1 MSVTGQIASSSGG
14 SSAMAGAHTAPGVIR
29 VMLVDDSAVIRGLFT
44 RALESDQEIQIIS
57 SVSDGRMAVNALK
70 RQDVDVIVLDIEM
83 PNLDGLSA
91 LPLLLEVKPDVNII
105 MASTLTRRNAE
116 VSLKAMSAG
125 AKDYIAKPSS
135 TSELTSAQAFQGE
148 LIAKIK
154 ALAGGKRSQRAETP
168 HRPASSFSHPP
179 ATHPP
184 ATPAPANPAP
194 VNPAPILAPPS
205 PRSESTGATPAPS
218 TPPAREAPVVRL
230 ARGAEIPLRK
240 APIDYPEVIAI
251 GSLTGGPQ
259 ALFTLLA
266 GLSGAKQPILITQ
279 HMPPTFTT
287 ILAEHIAK
295 VTGRGAAEAKDGEA
309 IQPGHIYIAPGDFH
323 MTVETQGGKRLL
335 RLSKTPPENFCRP
348 AVDPMLRSL
357 SQVYGGKVLC
367 VILTGMGS
375 DGLKGAQNLI
385 SVGGTV
391 LAQDEATSVVWGM
404 PGAVAAAGLCSAVLP
419 LPALAP
425 AIMRVVQRIGL

>member
-1 MSVTGQIASSSGG
+1 MSVTGQIVPPAGG
-14 SSAMAGAHTAPGVIR
+14 LSAKMGAHSVPGVIR

-44 RALESDQEIQIIS
+44 RALESDPELQIVT

-135 TSELTSAQAFQGE
+135 TSEMTSAQVFQVE
-148 LIAKIK
+148 LISKIK
-154 ALAGGKRSQRAETP
+154 ALAGGKRSQRSETP
-168 HRPASSFSHPP
+168 HRPSPVLSHAAPGSSPLSPSNP
-179 ATHPP
+179 SS
-184 ATPAPANPAP
+184 NPA
-194 VNPAPILAPPS
+194 
-205 PRSESTGATPAPS
+205 
-218 TPPAREAPVVRL
+218 AREAPVARL

-240 APIDYPEVIAI
+240 APIESPDVIAI
-251 GSLTGGPQ
+251 GSSTGGPQ

-266 GLSGAKQPILITQ
+266 GLTGLKQPILITQ

-295 VTGRGAAEAKDGEA
+295 VTGRVAAEAKDGEA
-309 IQPGHIYIAPGDFH
+309 IQPGRIYIAPGDFH
-323 MTVETQGGKRLL
+323 MIVESQAGQRVLRLL
-335 RLSKTPPENFCRP
+335 KTPPENFCRP

-357 SQVYGGKVLC
+357 SQAYGGKVLC

-375 DGLKGAQNLI
+375 DGLKGAQTVV
-385 SVGGTV
+385 SVGGAV

-404 PGAVAAAGLCSAVLP
+404 PGAVAAAGVCSAVLP
-419 LPALAP
+419 LANLAP
-425 AIMRVVQRIGL
+425 AIMRIVQRVGL

>member
-1 MSVTGQIASSSGG
+1 MSLSGQIAPSSGG
-14 SSAMAGAHTAPGVIR
+14 SSANSGAHGAPGVIR

-44 RALESDQEIQIIS
+44 RALEADQEIQIIS

-154 ALAGGKRSQRAETP
+154 ALAAGKRSQRVETP
-168 HRPASSFSHPP
+168 HRPSPAFSQPP
-179 ATHPP
+179 ASASPP
-184 ATPAPANPAP
+184 AAS
-194 VNPAPILAPPS
+194 PPS
-205 PRSESTGATPAPS
+205 AVGSRFESASAGAAAPS
-218 TPPAREAPVVRL
+218 PAREAPVARL

-240 APIDYPEVIAI
+240 APIEHPEVIAI
-251 GSLTGGPQ
+251 GSSTGGPQ

-266 GLSGAKQPILITQ
+266 GLAGAKQPILITQ

-295 VTGRGAAEAKDGEA
+295 VTGRVSTEAKDGEA
-309 IQPGHIYIAPGDFH
+309 IQPGRIYIAPGDFH
-323 MTVETQGGKRLL
+323 MTVETQAGQRVLRLL
-335 RLSKTPPENFCRP
+335 KTPPENFCRP

-357 SQVYGGKVLC
+357 AQAYGGKVLC
-367 VILTGMGS
+367 VILTGMGA
-375 DGLKGAQNLI
+375 DGLKGAQALVG
-385 SVGGTV
+385 VGGAV

-404 PGAVAAAGLCSAVLP
+404 PGAVAAAGVCSAVLP

-425 AIMRVVQRIGL
+425 AIMRIVQRVGL

>member
-1 MSVTGQIASSSGG
+1 MSVTGQIAPSTGG
-14 SSAMAGAHTAPGVIR
+14 SSAMAGAPGAPGVIR

-44 RALESDQEIQIIS
+44 RALEADQEIQIIS

-70 RQDVDVIVLDIEM
+70 RHDVDVIVLDIEM

-168 HRPASSFSHPP
+168 HRPSPSFAQPSASVP
-179 ATHPP
+179 THPAP
-184 ATPAPANPAP
+184 VQPRADATPATAS
-194 VNPAPILAPPS
+194 PPS
-205 PRSESTGATPAPS
+205 PAAPPAA
-218 TPPAREAPVVRL
+218 PPAREAPVARL

-240 APIDYPEVIAI
+240 APIEYPEVIAI
-251 GSLTGGPQ
+251 GSSTGGPQ

-266 GLSGAKQPILITQ
+266 GLGGAKQPILITQ

-287 ILAEHIAK
+287 ILAEHISK
-295 VTGRGAAEAKDGEA
+295 VTGRAAAEAKDGEA
-309 IQPGHIYIAPGDFH
+309 IQPGRIYIAPGDFH
-323 MTVETQGGKRLL
+323 MTVETQAGQRVLRLL
-335 RLSKTPPENFCRP
+335 KTPPENFCRP

-357 SQVYGGKVLC
+357 SQAYGGKVLC

-375 DGLKGAQNLI
+375 DGLKGAQNLVG
-385 SVGGTV
+385 VGGTV
-391 LAQDEATSVVWGM
+391 L
-404 PGAVAAAGLCSAVLP
+404 
-419 LPALAP
+419 
-425 AIMRVVQRIGL
+425 

>member
-1 MSVTGQIASSSGG
+1 MSVSGQIASSPGG
-14 SSAMAGAHTAPGVIR
+14 SSAMAGAHSPPGVIR

-44 RALESDQEIQIIS
+44 RALEADQEIQIIT

-135 TSELTSAQAFQGE
+135 TSELTSAQSFQLE

-154 ALAGGKRSQRAETP
+154 ALAGSKRSQRAETL
-168 HRPASSFSHPP
+168 HRPAV
-179 ATHPP
+179 
-184 ATPAPANPAP
+184 TPA
-194 VNPAPILAPPS
+194 
-205 PRSESTGATPAPS
+205 APS
-218 TPPAREAPVVRL
+218 TSHTPSSHAPATSRTEPSGGHATASAPPAREAPVARL

-251 GSLTGGPQ
+251 GSSTGGPQ

-266 GLSGAKQPILITQ
+266 GLTAAKQPILITQ

-309 IQPGHIYIAPGDFH
+309 IQPGRIYIAPGDFH
-323 MTVETQGGKRLL
+323 MTVETQGGQRVL
-335 RLSKTPPENFCRP
+335 RLAKTPPENFCRP

-357 SQVYGGKVLC
+357 AQVYGGKVLC

-375 DGLKGAQNLI
+375 DGLKGAQNLV

-391 LAQDEATSVVWGM
+391 FAQDEATSVVWGM
-404 PGAVAAAGLCSAVLP
+404 PGAVAAAGVCSAVLP
-419 LPALAP
+419 LVALAP
-425 AIMRVVQRIGL
+425 AIMRVVQRAGL

>member
-1 MSVTGQIASSSGG
+1 MSTPGQIASTAGG
-14 SSAMAGAHTAPGVIR
+14 SPAGAGVIR

-44 RALESDQEIQIIS
+44 RALEADHEIQIIS

-105 MASTLTRRNAE
+105 MASSLTRRNAE

-135 TSELTSAQAFQGE
+135 TSEMTSAQAFQGE

-154 ALAGGKRSQRAETP
+154 ALAGRKRSQRTDALNRPAPSSLPTRPNLPTGPHPSTP
-168 HRPASSFSHPP
+168 TSPNLHPPASSV
-179 ATHPP
+179 A
-184 ATPAPANPAP
+184 
-194 VNPAPILAPPS
+194 
-205 PRSESTGATPAPS
+205 
-218 TPPAREAPVVRL
+218 PAREAPVARL
-230 ARGAEIPLRK
+230 ARGADIPLRK
-240 APIDYPEVIAI
+240 AHVEYPDVIAI
-251 GSLTGGPQ
+251 GSSTGGPQ

-266 GLSGAKQPILITQ
+266 GLGGLKQPILITQ

-287 ILAEHIAK
+287 ILAEHISK
-295 VTGRGAAEAKDGEA
+295 VTGREAAEAKDGEV
-309 IQPGHIYIAPGDFH
+309 ILPGRIYVAPGDFH
-323 MTVETQGGKRLL
+323 MTVEVHNNQKTL
-335 RLSKTPPENFCRP
+335 RIAKSPPENFCRP

-357 SQVYGGKVLC
+357 VQVYGAKILC
-367 VILTGMGS
+367 VILTGMGA
-375 DGLKGAQNLI
+375 DGLRGAQALVA
-385 SVGGTV
+385 SGGTV

-404 PGAVAAAGLCSAVLP
+404 PGAVAAAGICSAVLP